1 MRISQG
7 VLFALM
13 LTAAVPASAQ
23 NDCSGARDDYSRAIE
38 AVADALRLYSRCISE
53 SGGRNSCA
61 LEFKR
66 LEKAQR
72 SFDEA
77 VMQIGFRCRAE
88 RQGKFGEPD

>member
-1 MRISQG
+1 MRIWSG
-7 VLFALM
+7 AW
-13 LTAAVPASAQ
+13 LTLLLVAAPAAAQ
-23 NDCSGARDDYSRAIE
+23 NDCGGAREDYNQAIE
-38 AVADALRLYSRCISE
+38 AVSEALRFYSRCISE

-77 VMQIGFRCRAE
+77 VMQIGFRCRPE